1 MIDMEDDDSDMYLI
15 FINYFIGT
23 IVLPDLLDQ
32 NSSLGSFRQLIW
44 DSVGS
49 RILSLQN
56 VRILDGST

>member
-1 MIDMEDDDSDMYLI
+1 MIDMEDDDPDMYLI

-32 NSSLGSFRQLIW
+32 SSSLGSFRQLIW
-44 DSVGS
+44 DSVGLQ
-49 RILSLQN
+49 ILSLQN

>member
-1 MIDMEDDDSDMYLI
+1 MEDDDSDMYLI